1 MRNSTNLNL
10 KKLASNASAVKFNNN
25 FFPQLDIKKTAAALL
40 SAGVCIT
47 SFQVGTAHAAIAI
60 SDSGIAASS
69 PPQTRPGSSGGGG
82 ASTSNTGIAMVGD
95 GDCSIFAGDTVY
107 SGVYGTDA
115 STYLGGMYGFGSQSV
130 SRDYAD
136 PSNAAANSGIIS
148 YQSAEQSFG
157 NVTFHGYANSA
168 QVNNKTTAYGVNS
181 FAVGCNSKA
190 LGVSSTAI
198 GMNVQANGTASIA
211 MGQSSIANAG
221 GTIALGLSAQALD
234 TDALALGTLSYA
246 SVKNAIAIGS
256 NAQATGIGAT
266 ALGSTANGS
275 SDAGVIASGAGAV
288 ALGGNATKGSSATG
302 DDAIAIAGESS
313 ATATSAIAIG
323 RGSAASKNLSIAI
336 GDGTQ
341 STIVGGV
348 ALGANSIASVDAG
361 VSGFDPFSNA
371 ASTTTGGTWVS
382 TTGSVSVGSGSTI
395 TRQITGLAAGTND
408 TDAVNIAQLKQ
419 MRAYAAQGWNISV
432 GGGEAS
438 NVGLGSQVDFS
449 AGNSGN
455 LLVTKGTDNNNI
467 SFELAENISVSSVKA
482 GNSLLNTNGLAIT
495 VGDGSTALSAT
506 GLTIANGPSVTT
518 SGINAASKKVT
529 NLADATLSETS
540 TDAVTGKQL
549 NETNTNLATTNTNLD
564 TTNANLATTNSNVT
578 ALNSKVN
585 DHATNINA
593 ALGSGDITDGTAPS
607 FSIQGVVKDSVA
619 AALTAADTAIT
630 TNKDNIATNTTNIAT
645 NSTDIASLQA
655 NALQYSGGVFT
666 ATRNGSSQ
674 KITGVANGT
683 ADSDAVNYGQL
694 SDAISGASWSLS
706 VGGENSTKIGN
717 GATVDFSA
725 GSSGNL
731 LVTKGTDNNNISF
744 ELAKN
749 IDVTSVTAGNSLLN
763 TNGLAITVGDGS
775 TALTATGLTIAN
787 GPSVT
792 TSGINAASKKV
803 TNLADAT
810 LSETSTDAVTGKQL
824 NETNTNLATTN
835 TNLDTTNANLAT
847 TNSNVTA
854 LNSKVN
860 DHATNINAALG
871 SGDITDG
878 TAPSFS
884 IQGVVKD
891 SVAAAL
897 TAADTAITTNKDNIA
912 TNTTNIATNSTD
924 IASLQANALQYS
936 GGVFTATRNGSSQKI
951 TGVANGTADSD
962 AVNYGQLSD
971 AISGASWSLSVG
983 GENSTKI
990 GNGATV
996 DFSAGSSG
1004 NLLVTKGT
1012 DNNNISFE
1020 LAKNIDVTSVT
1031 AGNSLLNTNGLAITV
1046 GDGSTALT
1054 ATGLT
1059 IANGPSVTTSGI
1071 NAASKKVTN
1080 LADAT
1085 LSETSTDAVT
1095 GKQLNE
1101 TNTNLATTNTN
1112 LDTTNAN
1119 LATTNSNV
1127 TALNSKVNDHA
1138 TNINAAL
1145 GSGDITDGTAPSFSI
1160 QGVVKD
1166 SVAAAL
1172 TAADTA
1178 ITTNKDNIATN
1189 TTNIA
1194 TNSTDIASLQAN
1206 ALQYS
1211 GGVFTATRNGSSQ
1224 KITGVANGT
1233 ADSDAVNYGQ
1243 LSDAISGASWSLSVG
1258 GENSTKI
1265 GNGATVDF
1273 SAGSSGNLLVTK
1285 GTDNNNIS
1293 FELAKNIDVTSV
1305 TAGNSLLNTNG
1316 LAITVGD
1323 GSTALTA
1330 TGLTIANGPS
1340 VTTSGINAASK
1351 KVTNLADA
1359 TLSETSTDAVTGKQ
1373 LNETNTNLATTNTN
1387 LDTTNANL
1395 ATTNSNVTALNS
1407 KVNDHATNIN
1417 AALGSG
1423 DITDGTAPSFSI
1435 QGVVKDSVA
1444 AALTAADTA
1453 ITTNKD
1459 NIATN
1464 TTNIAT
1470 NSTDIASLQAN
1481 ALQYSGGVFTAT
1493 RNGSSQKI
1501 TGVANGTADSD
1512 AVNYGQLSDAI
1523 SGASWSLS
1531 VGGEN
1536 STKIGN
1542 GATVDFSAGSSG
1554 NLLVTKGTDNNNI
1567 SFELAENIDVTSVTA
1582 GNSLLNTNGL
1592 AITVGDGSTA
1602 LSATGLTIANG
1613 PSVTTLGI
1621 NAASKKVTN
1630 LADATLSETSTDA
1643 VTGKQLNE
1651 TNTNLATTNTNLD
1664 TTNANLATTNSNVTA
1679 LNSKVNDH
1687 ATNINAALGSGD
1699 ITDGTA
1705 PSFSIQGTAYDN
1717 VSSAFSGV
1725 DTSLN
1730 AIKGQINSIDTDA
1743 LKWDTTI
1750 NSFNASRINDNGES
1764 TASKITNVAA
1774 GDISANS
1781 TDVINGSQLYSTN
1794 ESINSVA
1801 NLTSSALGGGADL
1814 ANGVLPS
1821 FQISTIVANDARM
1834 LRSGSLVSTY
1844 DSVDSALTQL
1854 DTNINVV
1861 NDKVEAVSSN
1871 VSNLSSNAL
1880 LWDDTAGAFNAGRT
1894 VDGEVTKSKITN
1906 VADGSL
1912 EENSSDA
1919 VNGGQ
1924 LYSSN
1929 SQIASFLGAG
1939 AAFINGTW
1947 TAPNFVISQIDTSGN
1962 KTSANYGNVGD
1973 ALTGVSSSIDNVN
1986 QRVSDVQSQIDNMGP
2001 DEDALRYDESAGGY
2015 DAGSKNNQPNKIVNV
2030 ENGTIAQ
2037 NSKDAVN
2044 GGQLWDTNQRIDQI
2058 QSNVNDVATNAVT
2071 YDKDENGNKTNSI
2084 SLKGA
2089 DASKPVVINNVADG
2103 KIEKDSKQAVNGGQL
2118 YDYTKEQMQVTL
2130 NDSKAYTDQRIESMT
2145 QNSVE
2150 QANYYTDAKFNQL
2163 NGSIN
2168 DVRKEAR
2175 QAAAI
2180 GLAASSLRFDS
2191 TPGKISIAAGGGFW
2205 KSEGAFAVGA
2215 GYTSETGKVRANVT
2229 ATSAG
2234 GDFGVGAG
2242 VSFTLN

>member
-1 MRNSTNLNL
+1 MRNSTNIKL
-10 KKLASNASAVKFNNN
+10 KKLASSASAVKLNNSY
-25 FFPQLDIKKTAAALL
+25 FPRFDIKKAAAALL
-40 SAGVCIT
+40 SAGVCFT
-47 SFQVGTAHAAIAI
+47 SFQVGTAQAAIAI

-82 ASTSNTGIAMVGD
+82 ANTSNTGIAMVGD

-157 NVTFHGYANSA
+157 NVTFHGFANSA
-168 QVNNKTTAYGVNS
+168 QVNNKTNAYGVNS

-211 MGQSSIANAG
+211 MGQSSVANAG

-256 NAQATGIGAT
+256 NAQATGINAT

-288 ALGGNATKGSSATG
+288 ALGGNATKGASATG

-313 ATATSAIAIG
+313 AAGTSALAIG
-323 RGSAASKNLSIAI
+323 RGSSASKNLSIAI
-336 GDGTQ
+336 GDGAQ
-341 STIVGGV
+341 SSIVGGV
-348 ALGANSIASVDAG
+348 ALGANSIASIDAG

-432 GGGEAS
+432 GGGDAS

-449 AGNSGN
+449 AGSSGN

-467 SFELAENISVSSVKA
+467 SFELAENIDVSSVKA

-495 VGDGSTALSAT
+495 VGDGSTALTAT
-506 GLTIANGPSVTT
+506 GLTIADGPSVTT
-518 SGINAASKKVT
+518 SGINAAAKKVT

-607 FSIQGVVKDSVA
+607 FSIQGVVKNSVA
-619 AALTAADTAIT
+619 AALSAADSAIT

-655 NALQYSGGVFT
+655 NALQYSGGVFS
-666 ATRNGSSQ
+666 ATRNGSAQ

-744 ELAKN
+744 ELAEN
-749 IDVTSVTAGNSLLN
+749 IDVSSVKAGNSLLN

-775 TALTATGLTIAN
+775 TALTATGLTIAD

-792 TSGINAASKKV
+792 TSGINAAAKKV

-884 IQGVVKD
+884 IQGVVKN

-897 TAADTAITTNKDNIA
+897 SAADSAITTNKDNIA

-936 GGVFTATRNGSSQKI
+936 GGVFSATRNGSAQKI

-1020 LAKNIDVTSVT
+1020 LAENIDVSSVK

-1059 IANGPSVTTSGI
+1059 IADGPSVTTSGI
-1071 NAASKKVTN
+1071 NAAAKKVTN

-1160 QGVVKD
+1160 QGVVKN

-1172 TAADTA
+1172 SAADSA

-1211 GGVFTATRNGSSQ
+1211 GGVFSATRNGS
-1224 KITGVANGT
+1224 A
-1233 ADSDAVNYGQ
+1233 
-1243 LSDAISGASWSLSVG
+1243 
-1258 GENSTKI
+1258 
-1265 GNGATVDF
+1265 
-1273 SAGSSGNLLVTK
+1273 
-1285 GTDNNNIS
+1285 
-1293 FELAKNIDVTSV
+1293 
-1305 TAGNSLLNTNG
+1305 
-1316 LAITVGD
+1316 
-1323 GSTALTA
+1323 
-1330 TGLTIANGPS
+1330 
-1340 VTTSGINAASK
+1340 
-1351 KVTNLADA
+1351 
-1359 TLSETSTDAVTGKQ
+1359 
-1373 LNETNTNLATTNTN
+1373 
-1387 LDTTNANL
+1387 
-1395 ATTNSNVTALNS
+1395 
-1407 KVNDHATNIN
+1407 
-1417 AALGSG
+1417 
-1423 DITDGTAPSFSI
+1423 
-1435 QGVVKDSVA
+1435 
-1444 AALTAADTA
+1444 
-1453 ITTNKD
+1453 
-1459 NIATN
+1459 
-1464 TTNIAT
+1464 
-1470 NSTDIASLQAN
+1470 
-1481 ALQYSGGVFTAT
+1481 
-1493 RNGSSQKI
+1493 QKI

-1567 SFELAENIDVTSVTA
+1567 SFELAENIDVSSVKA

-1602 LSATGLTIANG
+1602 LTATGLTIADG
-1613 PSVTTLGI
+1613 PSVTTSGI

-1750 NSFNASRINDNGES
+1750 NAFNASRNNDNGEA

-1774 GDISANS
+1774 GDISATS

-1906 VADGSL
+1906 IADGSL

-1919 VNGGQ
+1919 VTGGQ

-1939 AAFINGTW
+1939 AAFVNGTW
-1947 TAPNFVISQIDTSGN
+1947 TAPNFLISQIDTSGN
-1962 KTSANYGNVGD
+1962 KTTANYGNVGD